1 MEKKK
6 DIHKQDPTFY
16 CIHDTDLRDKD
27 RHYLR
32 LKGWKT
38 IFQGNRPK
46 KQAGIAILISNKIN
60 FQSKVIKNK
69 QTNKQKQGGTLHT
82 LQR

>member
-27 RHYLR
+27 RYYLR
-32 LKGWKT
+32 VKGWKIISQANGT
-38 IFQGNRPK
+38 K
-46 KQAGIAILISNKIN
+46 KQAGAAILINIE
-60 FQSKVIKNK
+60 
-69 QTNKQKQGGTLHT
+69 
-82 LQR
+82 